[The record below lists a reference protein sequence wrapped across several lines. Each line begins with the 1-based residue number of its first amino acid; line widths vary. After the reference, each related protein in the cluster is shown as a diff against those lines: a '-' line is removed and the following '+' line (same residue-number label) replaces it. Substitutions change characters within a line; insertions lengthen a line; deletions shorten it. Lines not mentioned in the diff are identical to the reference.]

1 MCHTHM
7 QAASV
12 LAFCR
17 GLRTLTQDHAAVW
30 QLEDNKVSPPIMPS
44 AAGSGTASEAVHL
57 GCFAGAGLLLAHSS
71 HVTVLNQDISLQ
83 VKPVFAP
90 ACNSLGF
97 SMQHHG
103 KPA

>member
-1 MCHTHM
+1 MKSCATLRG
-7 QAASV
+7 

-17 GLRTLTQDHAAVW
+17 GIRTLTQNHAAVW
-30 QLEDNKVSPPIMPS
+30 QLEDTKMSPSIISS

-71 HVTVLNQDISLQ
+71 HVTVLNQDTSLQ
-83 VKPVFAP
+83 VKPVYAP
-90 ACNSLGF
+90 ACNSLGI

-103 KPA
+103 KSA